1 MYSHLTILRYTPHQ
15 KSGSNEIA
23 KRKQL
28 SESVGLN
35 ISSNWKLR
43 SNKTK
48 SLYRRSSRVSAQQPT
63 SVLCYGTRTRFLNG
77 SYWRKVLTTIRI
89 LCGHSANVHRRQC
102 SSRTAD
108 EDRQSNAQL
117 PASSSEYSCH
127 PESTTTVAT
136 YSYAETSRT
145 TFRPKLLTETCSWA
159 IKPGC
164 ELSRFTARTPNTLF
178 ALIVADKSSHKIT
191 NGNAARWEYPTEYCR
206 TRSATTTAFPE
217 LPPCIA
223 AAA

>member
-1 MYSHLTILRYTPHQ
+1 MLRYTRHQ

-77 SYWRKVLTTIRI
+77 SCWRKVMTFIRVQFD
-89 LCGHSANVHRRQC
+89 HFADVHRRQC
-102 SSRTAD
+102 SSRTSN

-117 PASSSEYSCH
+117 SASSSEYSCR
-127 PESTTTVAT
+127 PYSTTTIAT
-136 YSYAETSRT
+136 YSHAETSRT
-145 TFRPKLLTETCSWA
+145 TLRPKLLTEACSWP
-159 IKPGC
+159 IEPGC
-164 ELSRFTARTPNTLF
+164 ELSRLSARTPNTLF
-178 ALIVADKSSHKIT
+178 ALLFTDKSSHKIT

-206 TRSATTTAFPE
+206 TRSATTTAIPE
-217 LPPCIA
+217 LLPHIA